1 MANTFDCEP
10 YLRALEEQADS
21 IGGAATGLLQ
31 AMETFKENAASMVR
45 TVENLKKMIG
55 MTRRV
60 MNLAHGGRVVE
71 RVEVKRE
78 SPSSSQTEDW
88 DDKPACQSPRIG
100 IRNPTSP
107 PIQRHSSDSCLQNRR
122 EESTLGTTLSSLWG
136 PSAKVCLFYLI
147 VEFYSNQRPYSGP
160 HILFRKNKFYN
171 VTVSL

>member
-55 MTRRV
+55 MTRRA

-71 RVEVKRE
+71 QVEVKRKPE

-88 DDKPACQSPRIG
+88 DNRPANNYMSEPEDWDKESNEPSYTFEGRSLVIPAYRTDVRRALWGQHCPACGGRLL
-100 IRNPTSP
+100 R
-107 PIQRHSSDSCLQNRR
+107 CAC
-122 EESTLGTTLSSLWG
+122 ST
-136 PSAKVCLFYLI
+136 
-147 VEFYSNQRPYSGP
+147 
-160 HILFRKNKFYN
+160 
-171 VTVSL
+171 

>member
-1 MANTFDCEP
+1 MAKTFDCEP

-55 MTRRV
+55 MTRRA

-78 SPSSSQTEDW
+78 YPSSSQTEDW
-88 DDKPACQSPRIG
+88 DDRAANNYMSEPEDWDKEANEPSYTIEGRNLAIPAYR
-100 IRNPTSP
+100 TV
-107 PIQRHSSDSCLQNRR
+107 RR
-122 EESTLGTTLSSLWG
+122 VAWG
-136 PSAKVCLFYLI
+136 ERCAACGG
-147 VEFYSNQRPYSGP
+147 RPLRCACY
-160 HILFRKNKFYN
+160 
-171 VTVSL
+171 T

>member
-55 MTRRV
+55 MTRRAMV
-60 MNLAHGGRVVE
+60 LAHGGRVVE
-71 RVEVKRE
+71 RVEIKREPE

-88 DDKPACQSPRIG
+88 DDRPANNYMSEPEDWDKESNEPSYTFEGRSLAIPAYRTGVRRVLWGQYCPACGGRPLR
-100 IRNPTSP
+100 
-107 PIQRHSSDSCLQNRR
+107 CAC
-122 EESTLGTTLSSLWG
+122 ST
-136 PSAKVCLFYLI
+136 
-147 VEFYSNQRPYSGP
+147 
-160 HILFRKNKFYN
+160 
-171 VTVSL
+171 